1 MTYLSIPF
9 LLQVF
14 CIYHA
19 YKNRKETHWYFII
32 FFLPVIGGIIYLFTQ
47 VFKKHDLDKAQDSI
61 TKIINPTKKITDLE
75 QKLKFSDTHDNKV
88 KLADAYF
95 ENNDFQKA
103 ISHYEES
110 LKGLFSEDEYTL
122 RQLVIAYFKTEN
134 YKKAISKGIIATKNN
149 AFKKSDGYY
158 FYGLALAKENQ
169 KDKAI
174 AVFKFIDRPFSN
186 YEKRLNYAKYLIS
199 LADSNA
205 AKEILQELSNESLQ
219 VSKQVKRQNSFTF
232 NDVSKTLS
240 TL

>member
-1 MTYLSIPF
+1 MTFLSIPF

-47 VFKKHDLDKAQDSI
+47 VFKKQDIEKAQDSI
-61 TKIINPTKKITDLE
+61 TKIINPTKKIKDLE
-75 QKLKFSDTHDNKV
+75 QQLKFAETHDNKV

-103 ISHYEES
+103 INYYEDS
-110 LKGLFSEDEYTL
+110 LDDLFSEDEYIH
-122 RQLVIAYFKTEN
+122 RQLVKAYFQTEN
-134 YKKAISKGIIATKNN
+134 YKQATTKGAIVANNN

-169 KDKAI
+169 KDEAL
-174 AVFKFIDRPFSN
+174 AVFNFINRPFSN
-186 YEKRLNYAKYLIS
+186 YEERLNFAKYLIS
-199 LADSNA
+199 NGDINA
-205 AKEILQELSNESLQ
+205 GKEILHELSNESLQ

-232 NDVSKTLS
+232 NDANKTLS

>member
-47 VFKKHDLDKAQDSI
+47 VFKKQDLEKAQDSI
-61 TKIINPTKKITDLE
+61 TKIVNPTKKINDLE
-75 QKLKFSDTHDNKV
+75 QKLTFSDTHDNKV

-103 ISHYEES
+103 INHYEDS
-110 LKGLFSEDEYTL
+110 LDGLFSKDEYTH
-122 RQLVIAYFKTEN
+122 RQLVIAYYKTEN
-134 YKKAISKGIIATKNN
+134 YKQAISKAIIVVNNN
-149 AFKKSDGYY
+149 AFKKSEGYY
-158 FYGLALAKENQ
+158 FYGLALVKENQ
-169 KDKAI
+169 TAKAKAI
-174 AVFKFIDRPFSN
+174 FKFIDRPFSN
-186 YEKRLNYAKYLIS
+186 YEKRLNYAKYLIT
-199 LADSNA
+199 LGELNT

-232 NDVSKTLS
+232 NDVNKTLS

>member
-1 MTYLSIPF
+1 MSYLSIPF

-32 FFLPVIGGIIYLFTQ
+32 FFLPVIGGIIYLLTQ
-47 VFKKHDLDKAQDSI
+47 VFKKNDLDKAQDSI
-61 TKIINPTKKITDLE
+61 TKIINPTKNITDLE

-88 KLADAYF
+88 NLADAYF
-95 ENNDFQKA
+95 ENNNFLKA
-103 ISHYEES
+103 INHYEDS
-110 LKGLFSEDEYTL
+110 LDGLFSEDEYTL
-122 RQLVIAYFKTEN
+122 RQLVIAYYKTES
-134 YKKAISKGIIATKNN
+134 YTQAISKGVIAAKNN

-169 KDKAI
+169 TAKAI
-174 AVFKFIDRPFSN
+174 TVFKFIDRPFSN
-186 YEKRLNYAKYLIS
+186 YEKRLHYAKYLIT
-199 LADSNA
+199 LGEVNA

-232 NDVSKTLS
+232 NDVNKTLS

>member
-1 MTYLSIPF
+1 VTYLSIPF

-19 YKNRKETHWYFII
+19 YKNHKETHWYFII
-32 FFLPVIGGIIYLFTQ
+32 FFIPVIGSIIYLITQ
-47 VFKKHDLDKAQDSI
+47 VFKKQDLEKAQDSI

-75 QKLKFSDTHDNKV
+75 RNLRFVDTNDNKV
-88 KLADAYF
+88 QLADAYF

-103 ISHYEES
+103 INYYEES
-110 LKGLFSEDEYTL
+110 LDGLFSEDEYIH
-122 RQLVIAYFKTEN
+122 RQLVIAYFQTEN
-134 YKKAISKGIIATKNN
+134 YKQAISKGIIVEKNN

-158 FYGLALAKENQ
+158 FYGQALAKENK

-174 AVFKFIDRPFSN
+174 TIFKFIDRPFSN
-186 YEKRLNYAKYLIS
+186 YEKRLNYAKYLINLGDTNS
-199 LADSNA
+199 

-232 NDVSKTLS
+232 NDVNKTLS

>member
-1 MTYLSIPF
+1 MSYLSIPF

-19 YKNRKETHWYFII
+19 YKNRKETYWYFII

-47 VFKKHDLDKAQDSI
+47 VFKKQDLDKAQNSI

-95 ENNDFQKA
+95 ENNNFQKA
-103 ISHYEES
+103 ISHYEDS
-110 LKGLFSEDEYTL
+110 LDGLFSEDEYTL
-122 RQLVIAYFKTEN
+122 RQLVIAFYKTEN
-134 YKKAISKGIIATKNN
+134 YKQAISKGVIVAENN
-149 AFKKSDGYY
+149 TFKKSDGYY

-169 KDKAI
+169 TAKAI
-174 AVFKFIDRPFSN
+174 AVFKFIDKPFSN
-186 YEKRLNYAKYLIS
+186 YEKRLNYAKYLIT
-199 LADSNA
+199 LGEGNA

-232 NDVSKTLS
+232 NDVNKTLS